1 VIRKE
6 VTPEQARCPI
16 CGAEHVGRL
25 LKPPKSRAGRRWV
38 PLAAPA
44 QAALAR
50 HRAAQ
55 QDERDL
61 FGLEHDEHD
70 LVFCRPDG
78 TSLRPDR
85 VRAEFERHVRVR
97 PAGHPAARHRHG
109 ACSLMLAGDV
119 RHGASVWKLA
129 PLLAR

>member
-1 VIRKE
+1 
-6 VTPEQARCPI
+6 
-16 CGAEHVGRL
+16 
-25 LKPPKSRAGRRWV
+25 
-38 PLAAPA
+38 
-44 QAALAR
+44 
-50 HRAAQ
+50 
-55 QDERDL
+55 
-61 FGLEHDEHD
+61 LEHDEHD

-85 VRAEFERHVRVR
+85 VTAEFERHVRACDLPVIR
-97 PAGHPAARHRHG
+97 LHDTRHG